1 MHDDIVSAFVE
12 ICNHVTSSI
21 SRTRDNQN
29 WFSLRQFYRLW
40 YRLNFLISKTNF
52 CLTSRVRSYH
62 TTRMHWTLQSK
73 VHEWWSSNKESLKYL
88 NFGPIEH
95 DQLVILINQMEDF
108 HESYAN
114 EFFVM
119 SSVLN
124 TNFKLKIYLVGFKT
138 SIKKTILRALFKI
151 HSNLCSTVFSDTNHF
166 QNLITA

>member
-21 SRTRDNQN
+21 PRTRDNQN

-62 TTRMHWTLQSK
+62 TTRMYWTLQSK

-114 EFFVM
+114 EFFVREKNGI
-119 SSVLN
+119 SEDHYIRS
-124 TNFKLKIYLVGFKT
+124 LKGRFRDFTHHQFNVCDIRYV
-138 SIKKTILRALFKI
+138 
-151 HSNLCSTVFSDTNHF
+151 V
-166 QNLITA
+166 